1 MSGVR
6 FLFIFFR
13 SKEAELKMTFSL
25 IVFSTL
31 FGIVEVVTGAGVFD
45 SSNYKALGDPDLGNY
60 SFYAAKCT
68 GESRLK
74 FCVVCLILIF
84 NFNTLRK

>member
-1 MSGVR
+1 
-6 FLFIFFR
+6 
-13 SKEAELKMTFSL
+13 MTFSL
-25 IVFSTL
+25 LVFSTL

-74 FCVVCLILIF
+74 VLCSLLNINIQF
-84 NFNTLRK
+84 